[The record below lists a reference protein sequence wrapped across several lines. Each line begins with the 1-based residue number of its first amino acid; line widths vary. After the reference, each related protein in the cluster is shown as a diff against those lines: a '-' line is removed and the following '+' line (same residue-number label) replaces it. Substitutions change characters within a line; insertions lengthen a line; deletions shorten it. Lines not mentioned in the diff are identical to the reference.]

1 MSPRC
6 PRVRRMKLSPRVREK
21 KYSSHLDIYFNAIFN
36 AKESMMSKTSLFEI
50 KIGSD
55 RAGARG

>member
-1 MSPRC
+1 MPQGEENEA
-6 PRVRRMKLSPRVREK
+6 LSTSEGK
-21 KYSSHLDIYFNAIFN
+21 KILKSSRYIYFNAIFN